1 LSPGASGGCDLKEHV
16 VNARAVAFCALVVT
30 ASPAAVQPA
39 AAQYWSHPA
48 GYDVISPYAIHSV
61 LRAHG
66 LRPIARPV
74 QTGAYVVVRAV
85 DPMGDVVRV
94 LINAHY
100 GNIVQV
106 MPLPPAPVVGERPYR
121 PYGPYASRPYPAE
134 PRYGDVRPDLKSEP
148 ARVAPMAPAG
158 PNDPNAGFNAPEPRS
173 SQESRAAAMTPP
185 RTPMP
190 RPRPAAAT
198 AATAAAQ
205 PEAVPQPPSAAP
217 APPPAETRGEAPPA
231 DPADQAF
238 PPAAPLE

>member
-1 LSPGASGGCDLKEHV
+1 
-16 VNARAVAFCALVVT
+16 
-30 ASPAAVQPA
+30 
-39 AAQYWSHPA
+39 
-48 GYDVISPYAIHSV
+48 
-61 LRAHG
+61 
-66 LRPIARPV
+66 
-74 QTGAYVVVRAV
+74 VRAV
-85 DPMGDVVRV
+85 DPLGDVVRV

-121 PYGPYASRPYPAE
+121 PYGPYASRHYPAE

-148 ARVAPMAPAG
+148 APVAPGG

-173 SQESRAAAMTPP
+173 SQEARAAAVTPA

-190 RPRPAAAT
+190 RPRPAAATGST

-217 APPPAETRGEAPPA
+217 APPPAETRGEAPA
-231 DPADQAF
+231 AEPADQAF

>member
-1 LSPGASGGCDLKEHV
+1 VS
-16 VNARAVAFCALVVT
+16 ARAVAFCAFVMT
-30 ASPAAVQPA
+30 ASAAAVQPA

-48 GYDVISPYAIHSV
+48 GYPVLSPYAIHSV

-66 LRPIARPV
+66 LRPITRPV

-85 DPMGDVVRV
+85 DPLGDVVRV
-94 LINAHY
+94 LINARY

-121 PYGPYASRPYPAE
+121 PYGPYAARPYPAE
-134 PRYGDVRPDLKSEP
+134 PRYGDGRPDLKSEP
-148 ARVAPMAPAG
+148 APAAPAG
-158 PNDPNAGFNAPEPRS
+158 PNDPYAGSNAPEPRS
-173 SQESRAAAMTPP
+173 APEPRAAAVTTP

-190 RPRPAAAT
+190 RPRPAAASVPAT
-198 AATAAAQ
+198 AAATAAAK

-217 APPPAETRGEAPPA
+217 PPAAETTGEASRP
-231 DPADQAF
+231 QAF

>member
-1 LSPGASGGCDLKEHV
+1 

-30 ASPAAVQPA
+30 ASAAAVQPA

-121 PYGPYASRPYPAE
+121 PYGPYASRPYPPE

-148 ARVAPMAPAG
+148 APVG

-173 SQESRAAAMTPP
+173 SQEPRAAMTPP

-217 APPPAETRGEAPPA
+217 AAAPPPAETRGEAPPA